1 MEAHEKMQRI
11 DAALS
16 HVWMVR
22 TFLKHCEEVED
33 DEELPS
39 VYRTL
44 YDGMH
49 ALGSAF
55 QAGDAEAYLKQLK
68 KKLPKMRSA
77 AALFA
82 EIQPEI
88 STHTN
93 FQMARRS
100 LMAAFEQIQ
109 RTLDA

>member
-1 MEAHEKMQRI
+1 MEAPEKMQRI

-22 TFLKHCEEVED
+22 TFIKHSDEVEED
-33 DEELPS
+33 QELQS
-39 VYRTL
+39 VYRSL

-49 ALGSAF
+49 ALGGAF
-55 QAGDAEAYLKQLK
+55 QAGDAEAYLRQLM
-68 KKLPKMRSA
+68 KKLPRMRAA

-93 FQMARRS
+93 FEMARRS
-100 LMAAFEQIQ
+100 LTAALEEIQ
-109 RTLDA
+109 RTLDG